1 MLHAYTIREA
11 IADKNVLGFK
21 VDFETTIAEDKMKLE
36 YLPKF
41 YKEKYPNWNEL
52 DIERKIANLTD
63 NDMDDMIEPSFYD
76 NNLDHVKL
84 VVEDIFK
91 NWRNRSND
99 GAYNAMLTTH
109 VGGNRPST
117 PMALMYFDE
126 FERVNQERE
135 KRGLSTLKVGITFSM
150 STNNSDN
157 QLTTMMVYYVP

>member
-1 MLHAYTIREA
+1 MRILFVKPLQI
-11 IADKNVLGFK
+11 KNVLGFK

-41 YKEKYPNWNEL
+41 YKDKYPDWNEL

-91 NWRNRSND
+91 I
-99 GAYNAMLTTH
+99 GET
-109 VGGNRPST
+109 VP
-117 PMALMYFDE
+117 
-126 FERVNQERE
+126 
-135 KRGLSTLKVGITFSM
+135 
-150 STNNSDN
+150 
-157 QLTTMMVYYVP
+157 MMVLITRCLLHM

>member
-63 NDMDDMIEPSFYD
+63 DDMDDITEDEGEVKS
-76 NNLDHVKL
+76 NNNNKS
-84 VVEDIFK
+84 K
-91 NWRNRSND
+91 SN
-99 GAYNAMLTTH
+99 
-109 VGGNRPST
+109 
-117 PMALMYFDE
+117 
-126 FERVNQERE
+126 
-135 KRGLSTLKVGITFSM
+135 
-150 STNNSDN
+150 NNSKSKSKADN
-157 QLTTMMVYYVP
+157 KRKQINNHLQCFRCSRRSF